1 MSDMTPPPAPPA
13 APPVA
18 PAGAGPS
25 SNAKMIALLG
35 WIFAPL
41 GVIAIFLDDFKG
53 DMFVRAHV
61 IQAAALVLVV
71 WVINAV
77 LSATVILALIALP
90 LGLVCFIYQVYMA
103 IQAYNGKSVEV
114 PVVYGLV
121 KNFIQQV

>member
-1 MSDMTPPPAPPA
+1 MAPPA
-13 APPVA
+13 APTP
-18 PAGAGPS
+18 GGGPS

-41 GVIAIFLDDFKG
+41 GIIAIFLDDFKG
-53 DMFVRAHV
+53 DMFVRSHV
-61 IQAAALVLVV
+61 IQAAAVAIAL
-71 WVINAV
+71 WIIGAV
-77 LSATVILALIALP
+77 LTAVTFGIA
-90 LGLVCFIYQVYMA
+90 GLFWWVVQIGVQVYFA